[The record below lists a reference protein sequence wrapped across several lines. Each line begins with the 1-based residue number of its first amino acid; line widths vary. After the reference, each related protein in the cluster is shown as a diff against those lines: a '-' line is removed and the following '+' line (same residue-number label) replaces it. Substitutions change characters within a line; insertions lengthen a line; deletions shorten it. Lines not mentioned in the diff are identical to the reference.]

1 MPDPVIMAA
10 TTTFGPIIMGT
21 ASTTFGPI
29 TMRKGTGKRWDE
41 QLPCFRDEY
50 LDCLRDEQ
58 P

>member
-1 MPDPVIMAA
+1 MAA